1 MFNNN
6 DTKSNAFILAA
17 SVKYFPSVK
26 YFQVKIFSG
35 DENIFK
41 YFVTFQKML

>member
-35 DENIFK
+35 NENIFK
-41 YFVTFQKML
+41 CLIAFQKIL